1 VIADTLRGKNKPQ
14 YAPHVDIGDY
24 VVVTNCDKIAVTGKK
39 LDEKI
44 YYRHSGHPGGL
55 RQRTLREQ
63 LDRHPEEVLRK
74 SVKGMMP
81 RNRMGK
87 AQLLKLKLYTGTD
100 HPHGNHNPQPL
111 PGV

>member
-1 VIADTLRGKNKPQ
+1 M
-14 YAPHVDIGDY
+14 
-24 VVVTNCDKIAVTGKK
+24 
-39 LDEKI
+39 DEKI

-111 PGV
+111 PGA